1 MPTAQNG
8 SPRAAGIRDV
18 ARMAGVSVASASF
31 ALNGQP
37 GVADDT
43 RRRILAIAEQLGYRA
58 NPQAQALRRGRTTT
72 YGFVVR
78 NFANPFF
85 LEVLSGAEEVA
96 GEAGATLLVLDS
108 RYSLE
113 RERRHLQEMA
123 AQRLAGLAIA
133 PVGTGE
139 SIRLWHD
146 LRPGAPVVA
155 LNASAARI
163 TGVSRVRPD
172 NAAAVELPL
181 RRLAELGHTSVA
193 FLSAPRRLMADPDRL
208 RHFRRLSRALGLQA
222 TVVYSPLTIGDVQQA
237 ARAVLASR
245 GAPTAVITNSDYTAH
260 AVYKA
265 ARELGLRIGPEVSV
279 VGHDD
284 LATSELL
291 DPPLATIWLNR
302 REMGRA
308 LMLRLLERVPPGDY
322 VAPVELIERA
332 SLQRPVPARAEPLGA
347 VRRPSRAPSRDP
359 VRNAPPA
366 APSLPACLG
375 VQPPGEHQ
383 LAPAR
388 QLGNDS

>member
-37 GVADDT
+37 GVADGT

-139 SIRLWHD
+139 SVRLWHD

-172 NAAAVELPL
+172 NAAAVGLPL

-208 RHFRRLSRALGLQA
+208 RYFRRLSRVLGLRA
-222 TVVYSPLTIGDVQQA
+222 TVVYSPLTMGDVQQA
-237 ARAVLASR
+237 VRAVLA
-245 GAPTAVITNSDYTAH
+245 GPDAPTAVITNSDYTAH

-265 ARELGLRIGPEVSV
+265 ARELGLRIGPGVSV

-284 LATSELL
+284 LDTSELL

-308 LMLRLLERVPPGDY
+308 LMLRLLGRVPPDDY
-322 VAPVELIERA
+322 VAPVELIERD
-332 SLQRPVPARAEPLGA
+332 SLQAPAPRPGRLLA
-347 VRRPSRAPSRDP
+347 
-359 VRNAPPA
+359 APPA
-366 APSLPACLG
+366 RPRQPASLG
-375 VQPPGEHQ
+375 VLPSGEYQ

-388 QLGNDS
+388 QLGNGS